1 MRAPAAGWATPMLAP
16 HVAVFD
22 DIAADTPLRSVTTP
36 AGFPSPRSRAVKG
49 QNPGVDA
56 GRRATACSIRADV
69 DPDSARRLV
78 RMRIALRGSSGVS
91 RRLGCVD
98 QKMTSDSRTAPQA
111 ASRRLPTDLSSNHP
125 QALWMNGG
133 LVGRSGSVKP
143 DCTPGRFGC
152 RLHAGP
158 AHRND
163 EARARVR
170 HRVLAPAGER
180 GNNHHALRGAS
191 QRGACYS
198 SATLSSGDPVRLGQ
212 PRRDATDAR
221 GSIASGGARGSDS
234 RTPSMSSG
242 SKCQRLRQPRRTR
255 IGHAIAGTPKTRHCT
270 DPCAGQARKQPP
282 APRLTRKSPRFPR
295 ADTAPFHTLIHTLT
309 HSPSTP
315 HVDSAPAR
323 RIRVRRQAFSRCTAL
338 RSPPRRGSWRS
349 ATAPGP
355 CARRHSGDAMI
366 STRRANANAHLDC
379 LSTALWTVDPHLLW
393 MTGAERA
400 ASRESCLRSLQ
411 PGFELR
417 TTTPGTGPGVSV
429 ERSRGLRT
437 SCGPRSPSRRR

>member
-1 MRAPAAGWATPMLAP
+1 MPVPRIAMTRRVRGSGIESSHLRKNGKHSPCASR
-16 HVAVFD
+16 
-22 DIAADTPLRSVTTP
+22 DIAARRVLLVRNSVVR
-36 AGFPSPRSRAVKG
+36 RSRAL
-49 QNPGVDA
+49 
-56 GRRATACSIRADV
+56 RATA
-69 DPDSARRLV
+69 
-78 RMRIALRGSSGVS
+78 S
-91 RRLGCVD
+91 RR
-98 QKMTSDSRTAPQA
+98 
-111 ASRRLPTDLSSNHP
+111 
-125 QALWMNGG
+125 
-133 LVGRSGSVKP
+133 
-143 DCTPGRFGC
+143 
-152 RLHAGP
+152 
-158 AHRND
+158 HRC
-163 EARARVR
+163 ARV
-170 HRVLAPAGER
+170 
-180 GNNHHALRGAS
+180 N
-191 QRGACYS
+191 
-198 SATLSSGDPVRLGQ
+198 RLGGCT
-212 PRRDATDAR
+212 R
-221 GSIASGGARGSDS
+221 
-234 RTPSMSSG
+234 
-242 SKCQRLRQPRRTR
+242 QRLANASDVIRLEVPAPPPSAAHPDPR
-255 IGHAIAGTPKTRHCT
+255 HAIAGTPKTRHCT

-323 RIRVRRQAFSRCTAL
+323 RIRGRRQAFFRRTAP
-338 RSPPRRGSWRS
+338 RSPPRRASCRS
-349 ATAPGP
+349 ATPPGP